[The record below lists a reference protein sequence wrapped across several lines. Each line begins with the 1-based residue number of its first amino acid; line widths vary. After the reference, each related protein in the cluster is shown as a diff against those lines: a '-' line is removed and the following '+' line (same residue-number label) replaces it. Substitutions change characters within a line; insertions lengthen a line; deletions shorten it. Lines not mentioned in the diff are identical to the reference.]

1 MAETRELPP
10 PSEEAA
16 EMERY
21 VRETREATESAYQLL
36 RRGAPAASRM
46 AAALPSYLEALY
58 HTGRGADAARFV
70 DQLLETLRSG
80 AAGREDAF
88 AEGVRLGFAAGCLVQ
103 WRVLEYLAGEE
114 MPLWPVQ
121 HYSSDRQVD

>member
-1 MAETRELPP
+1 MLDTQEAAPP
-10 PSEEAA
+10 TEEAA

-21 VRETREATESAYQLL
+21 VAEAREATEAAYQLL

-46 AAALPSYLEALY
+46 AAALPSRLEDLY
-58 HTGRGADAARFV
+58 RVGHGADASALV
-70 DQLLETLRSG
+70 EQLLTALPPRAPTG
-80 AAGREDAF
+80 GDAF

-103 WRVLEYLAGEE
+103 WRVLEYLIGEE

-121 HYSSDRQVD
+121 RYSTDRQVD

>member
-1 MAETRELPP
+1 MVETRELPP

-16 EMERY
+16 VVERY
-21 VRETREATESAYQLL
+21 VREAREATESAYQLL
-36 RRGAPAASRM
+36 RRGAPAASGM
-46 AAALPSYLEALY
+46 AAALPSRLDALY
-58 HTGRGADAARFV
+58 RTGRGADASRFV
-70 DQLLETLRSG
+70 DELLERLRPG
-80 AAGREDAF
+80 TAGGDDAF

-121 HYSSDRQVD
+121 HYSSDCQVD